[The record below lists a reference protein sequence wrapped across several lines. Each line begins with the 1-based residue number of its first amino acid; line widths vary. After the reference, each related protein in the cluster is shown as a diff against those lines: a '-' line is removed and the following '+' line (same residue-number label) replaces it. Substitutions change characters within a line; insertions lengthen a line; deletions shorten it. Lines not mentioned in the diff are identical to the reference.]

1 MNKNKKILLVD
12 DEPDITLPF
21 SIVLEDNAFVVNTF
35 NDPLLALSSF
45 KQGLYALA
53 LIDMKMSKM
62 DGFELYREIRKLDDK
77 GKVCFMTAFD
87 IQKEEIKAALPT
99 LNEEKPIIFRKP
111 IKLEDLVA
119 GVKAKL
125 EEGQNH

>member
-1 MNKNKKILLVD
+1 LLVD

-53 LIDMKMSKM
+53 LIDMKMPKM

-77 GKVCFMTAFD
+77 VKVCFMIAFD
-87 IQKEEIKAALPT
+87 IKKEEIKAALPT

-111 IKLEDLVA
+111 IKFEDLVT

>member
-53 LIDMKMSKM
+53 LIDMKMPKM

-77 GKVCFMTAFD
+77 VKVCFMTAFD
-87 IQKEEIKAALPT
+87 IKKEEIKAALPT

>member
-1 MNKNKKILLVD
+1 LLVD

-21 SIVLEDNAFVVNTF
+21 SIVLEDNAFVANTF

-45 KQGLYALA
+45 KHGLYALA
-53 LIDMKMSKM
+53 LIGMKMPKM
-62 DGFELYREIRKLDDK
+62 DSFELYREIRKLDDK
-77 GKVCFMTAFD
+77 VKVCFMTAFD
-87 IQKEEIKAALPT
+87 IKKEEIKAALPT

-111 IKLEDLVA
+111 IKFEDLVT